1 MYSTG
6 SLVLTSGFFLVFH
19 LISISTLFPILM
31 AYIMIT
37 YNNLP
42 LKNNFIMVQWLAQKY
57 NSYRFLK
64 DKLEWINIHTCR
76 FQTMHVYINIRAWK
90 CNNPISTSF
99 LKTKLIL
106 TQLAKP
112 RV

>member
-37 YNNLP
+37 YNNLS

-57 NSYRFLK
+57 NSYTFLK
-64 DKLEWINIHTCR
+64 DKLE
-76 FQTMHVYINIRAWK
+76 
-90 CNNPISTSF
+90 
-99 LKTKLIL
+99 
-106 TQLAKP
+106 
-112 RV
+112 